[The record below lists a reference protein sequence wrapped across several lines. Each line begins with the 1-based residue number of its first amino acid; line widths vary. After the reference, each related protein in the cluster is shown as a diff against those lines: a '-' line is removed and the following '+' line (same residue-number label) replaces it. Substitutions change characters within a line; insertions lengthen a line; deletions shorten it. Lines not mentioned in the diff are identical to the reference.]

1 MLKNFSIDKN
11 MAKLILFQKV
21 ELLSSFQKKLEKY
34 LVDIFL
40 RTL

>member
-11 MAKLILFQKV
+11 MAKLILFQRV
-21 ELLSSFQKKLEKY
+21 ELLNTFQKKLEKY